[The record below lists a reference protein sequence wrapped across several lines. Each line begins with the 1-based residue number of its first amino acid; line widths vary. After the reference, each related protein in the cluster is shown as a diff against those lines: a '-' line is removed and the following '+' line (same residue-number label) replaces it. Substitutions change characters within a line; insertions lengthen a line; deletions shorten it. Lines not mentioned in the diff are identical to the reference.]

1 VATDSDNPRNNEVV
15 HRLCAVAESAL
26 WDSAKKGDPQARER
40 LIEGYL
46 DYARIIAAK
55 LYSRRIDSDLEF
67 AEYLQFAT
75 VGLIEAVDRFD
86 PTKNIQFKTFA
97 GLRVHGAVLS
107 GLEQLS
113 EKRVQ
118 ISTRTRLQAERKD
131 SAKMADQQPNN
142 TDVFQRLADVA
153 VSLAIGYLLDNPAAE
168 ADAYTN
174 IGFESHYTSIELHQ
188 LQEKIR
194 ALVENLPQRER
205 IVIKYHY
212 LNQIPFNVIAEN
224 LGISKGRVSQ
234 IHCHALQSLR
244 EAIKAINECDAAW

>member
-1 VATDSDNPRNNEVV
+1 MAIDLDNPRNNEVV

-26 WDSAKKGDPQARER
+26 WDSAKKGDSQARER

-46 DYARIIAAK
+46 YYARIIAAK

-86 PTKNIQFKTFA
+86 PTKNIKFKTFA

-118 ISTRTRLQAERKD
+118 ISTRQRLQAERKD
-131 SAKMADQQPNN
+131 SAKMTDQQPDN

-168 ADAYTN
+168 AYTN
-174 IGFESHYTSIELHQ
+174 VGFESRYTSIELHQ

-234 IHCHALQSLR
+234 IHCHALQTLR
-244 EAIKAINECDAAW
+244 EVIKSVNACDAAW